1 VNSKKVKRQKENQF
15 LFTFHFLLDRGK
27 RVRHTISV
35 FVENKFGVLA
45 RIASLFSARGFN
57 IDSLSVGETVDP
69 SVSRITILTHGD
81 DQIIEQVIKQ
91 LRRLVDVIKVSDL
104 THSDYVEREM
114 VLVKVDAPQ
123 SHRAEILRISDIFRG
138 KIVDVNPRNMTVEVT
153 GDEGKINALID
164 LLRPIGIKEIARTGK
179 VAMSR
184 GKQEKTPGAK
194 SQEPE

>member
-1 VNSKKVKRQKENQF
+1 MQ
-15 LFTFHFLLDRGK
+15 
-27 RVRHTISV
+27 HTISV

-57 IDSLSVGETVDP
+57 IDSLSVGETTDP
-69 SVSRITILTHGD
+69 SISRMTILSHGD

-104 THSDYVEREM
+104 TQTDHVEREM
-114 VLVKVDAPQ
+114 VLIKVDAPQ

-138 KIVDVNPRNMTVEVT
+138 KIIDVNPKTMTMEVT
-153 GDEGKINALID
+153 GDEGKINAVID

-184 GKQEKTPGAK
+184 GKQEKTQGARV